1 MGSIIEAP
9 GEPVS
14 VFVRID
20 GTAPIERVDVI
31 RSGGIVA
38 SSPGDG
44 RYELTLITDLEDLKA
59 GEYVYARVVQE
70 GGGAAWSSPVFVD

>member
-1 MGSIIEAP
+1 
-9 GEPVS
+9 
-14 VFVRID
+14 
-20 GTAPIERVDVI
+20 VI

-44 RYELTLITDLEDLKA
+44 RHELTLTTDLEDLKA

-70 GGGAAWSSPVFVD
+70 DGGAAWSSPVFVE